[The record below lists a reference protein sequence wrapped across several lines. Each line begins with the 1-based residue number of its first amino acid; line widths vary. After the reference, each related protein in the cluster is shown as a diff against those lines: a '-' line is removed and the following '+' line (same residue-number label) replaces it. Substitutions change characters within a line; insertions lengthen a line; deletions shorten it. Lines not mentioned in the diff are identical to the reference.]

1 MLSIIFCSEVEREL
15 GMLFSKGGGSGVGTK
30 SKYSG
35 SKFNMVVE
43 DIREGVLVSSC
54 LKEYM
59 FEDMFLADN
68 LPFFLFFWLSST
80 FTCLVHNLYTPF
92 SNSSSFGWYLAKIK
106 SFTLLVYAQPN
117 SNIKY
122 VDQHTKY

>member
-54 LKEYM
+54 LMEYM
-59 FEDMFLADN
+59 FEDMFLAGN
-68 LPFFLFFWLSST
+68 LPFFFFFWLSST

-92 SNSSSFGWYLAKIK
+92 L
-106 SFTLLVYAQPN
+106 THHLL
-117 SNIKY
+117 
-122 VDQHTKY
+122 DGT